1 MRIGIFIGLAVLL
14 VTGCREEGKQPD
26 PSGDT
31 VTETWRPRYAKGFYL
46 EKTRLG
52 VDYLY
57 IDSPWP
63 GAAKTYRYALVPR
76 EEMDEKAALIK
87 GVDGIV
93 GLPAMRVITT
103 STTHIPALE
112 TLGVPERL
120 VGFPG
125 LKYISSPT
133 ARERMEKG
141 LVKEL
146 GANEAL
152 NTELA
157 VALDPDLLVGF
168 GVSGTP
174 GSYEA
179 LEASGIPVVYNGDW
193 MEEDPLG
200 KAEWILFFG
209 ILFGKETEARR
220 AFEDVEG
227 AYLEARALAANA
239 GKTPTVLSG
248 ALYRD
253 VWYLPG
259 GDSWAARIIEDANA
273 RYLWADAPGRG
284 SLSLSLESVLE
295 KGSEADFWVAPS
307 QYTTYGEMAGAE
319 VHYRQ
324 FKAFRERKV
333 YTYAL
338 TRGPGEGLWY
348 YELGPS
354 RPDLVLKDLI
364 RCFHP
369 ELLPGYEPFFF
380 KPVK

>member
-1 MRIGIFIGLAVLL
+1 
-14 VTGCREEGKQPD
+14 
-26 PSGDT
+26 
-31 VTETWRPRYAKGFYL
+31 
-46 EKTRLG
+46 

-63 GAAKTYRYALVPR
+63 GASKTFRYALVPR
-76 EEMDEKAALIK
+76 GERDEKAARIR
-87 GVDGIV
+87 GVDGVI
-93 GLPAMRVITT
+93 GLPALRVITT

-112 TLGVPERL
+112 SLGVPERL

-133 ARERMEKG
+133 TRERMEKG
-141 LVKEL
+141 EIEEL

-157 VALDPDLLVGF
+157 VALDPDLVVGF

-209 ILFGKETEARR
+209 ILLGKEDAARK
-220 AFEDVEG
+220 AFEQVES
-227 AYLEARALAANA
+227 AYLEARALAAKA
-239 GKTPTVLSG
+239 GETPTVLSG

-259 GDSWAARIIEDANA
+259 GDSWAARIIQDANA
-273 RYLWADAPGRG
+273 RYLWADVPERG

-295 KGSEADFWVAPS
+295 KGAEADFWIAPS
-307 QYTTYGEMAGAE
+307 QYTSYREMADAE
-319 VHYRQ
+319 IHYRQ
-324 FKAFRERKV
+324 FRAFREQQV
-333 YTYAL
+333 YTYAR

-354 RPDLVLKDLI
+354 RPDMVLKDLI
-364 RCFHP
+364 HCFHP
-369 ELLPGYEPFFF
+369 GLLPGYEPFFF
-380 KPVK
+380 KPLE